1 GARGKVLSRR
11 HPPSRPPNSP
21 LERRRSKQPSGTHF
35 QPSTSWQRPAANAA
49 LCPSGTTSFA
59 DPLAGQSRSVRPIF
73 RWSAPSFD
81 PLAGHSRRGPEL
93 GAKFS
98 AGGIRRPDL
107 RTARSSADAENSLP
121 KRISSPPLP
130 STDQPP
136 PSRSARPHSPTHW
149 RGKAAASGPFS
160 DGQRRPST
168 HWRAIHGVA
177 RSSGQSSQ
185 PAASAVPTSEQPA
198 RAPTQKT
205 AI

>member
-1 GARGKVLSRR
+1 PTAPPLPYTTRVRSTVLSRR

-21 LERRRSKQPSGTHF
+21 LERRRRKQPSETHF
-35 QPSTSWQRPAANAA
+35 QPSTSCQRPAANAA

-107 RTARSSADAENSLP
+107 RTARSSADAENSHL
-121 KRISSPPLP
+121 KRLSSPPV
-130 STDQPP
+130 SATDSPPAQRSGHPVQPHP
-136 PSRSARPHSPTHW
+136 ATH
-149 RGKAAASGPFS
+149 
-160 DGQRRPST
+160 
-168 HWRAIHGVA
+168 
-177 RSSGQSSQ
+177 
-185 PAASAVPTSEQPA
+185 
-198 RAPTQKT
+198 
-205 AI
+205 